1 MKKINKLTIFFLIA
15 LVAFAGCKEFPGAF
29 EGERV
34 VARVGRE
41 TLRVMDVQ
49 GVFPVGIAGADSI
62 KWVENYV
69 DRWVRDN
76 LKLQEANRLFGENE
90 ADEGL
95 VEAYRN
101 SLILRRLE
109 QNLVDRTAGDSLYTE
124 KELRD
129 YYEAHKADFTLDRTI
144 VRGRVVAFPSSFR
157 QKARLKELFAS
168 WNSTNREEGMA
179 IANKNGFA
187 LTEIDK
193 WIEYPAFLEKLPTRR
208 NETYDNLAKRMGVQE
223 MIDGEGTWWFVIEEV
238 RTPGAA
244 TPYEM
249 VSDMVRMT
257 VAARR
262 RGEILREYEDSVYRQ
277 ALFEEKVAVEL

>member
-1 MKKINKLTIFFLIA
+1 MVLFLA
-15 LVAFAGCKEFPGAF
+15 AASVGCKEFPGAF

-34 VARVGRE
+34 VARAGRE

-49 GVFPVGIAGADSI
+49 KVFPAGISGADSV

-76 LKLQEANRLFGENE
+76 LKLQEATRIFGENK
-90 ADEGL
+90 ADEEL

-101 SLILRRLE
+101 SLIMRRLE
-109 QNLVDRTAGDSLYTE
+109 QSLIDRAAGDSLYTE
-124 KELRD
+124 HELRD

-157 QKARLKELFAS
+157 QKSRLKELFANWKGDS
-168 WNSTNREEGMA
+168 RQEGIAMA
-179 IANKNGFA
+179 SKNGFA
-187 LTEIDK
+187 LTEIDH
-193 WIEYPAFLEKLPTRR
+193 WTEYPAFLEKLPTRR
-208 NETYDNLAKRMGVQE
+208 NEAYDHLAGRTGVQE
-223 MIDGEGTWWFVIEEV
+223 MTDGGRTWWFVIEEV
-238 RTPGAA
+238 RTPGAT

-249 VSDMVRMT
+249 VADIVRMA

-262 RGEILREYEDSVYRQ
+262 KSEILKDYEDSVYRE
-277 ALFEEKVAVEL
+277 ALVEKKVTVEL